1 MRTKTLLL
9 TAALGAAG
17 VATSLAQSVFSVNA
31 VGYVNVDV
39 PKGFSMIANPLDAG
53 AGNNTVAKLLAGV
66 PDGTTVYQ
74 YDTKTGFAGN
84 TLDLGEWS
92 NPNAVLAPGGGAFIK
107 SPSATKVTFVGEV
120 MQGNLANPIA
130 AGFSIMS
137 SQVPQSGKLDA
148 DLKFPA
154 NDGDTVYQF
163 DNAKNGYVSHTLDFG
178 EWSNGVPTPKVGEA
192 FFVKAV
198 KAGSWTRTFSV
209 NN

>member
-1 MRTKTLLL
+1 MRTKTLFL

-17 VATSLAQSVFSVNA
+17 VATSMAQSVFSVNA

-53 AGNNTVAKLLAGV
+53 AGNNTVAKLLASV
-66 PDGTTVYQ
+66 PDGTVVYQ
-74 YDTKTGFAGN
+74 FVNGAFTVN
-84 TLDLGEWS
+84 TLDLGEWNS
-92 NPNAVLAPGGGAFIK
+92 PNAVLAPGGGAFIR

-120 MQGNLANPIA
+120 MQGNLSNPIA

-137 SQVPQSGKLDA
+137 SQVPQSGKLDT

-154 NDGDTVYQF
+154 ADGDTVYRF
-163 DNAKNGYVSHTLDFG
+163 NNASNSYVTHVLDLG
-178 EWSNGVPTPKVGEA
+178 EWSGGTPVPAVGEA
-192 FFVKAV
+192 FFVKAG
-198 KAGSWTRTFSV
+198 KAGAWTRTFSV

>member
-53 AGNNTVAKLLAGV
+53 AGNNTIAKLLSAV
-66 PDGTTVYQ
+66 PDGTVIYQ
-74 YDTKTGFAGN
+74 FGATGFSVN
-84 TLDLGEWS
+84 TLDLGEW
-92 NPNAVLAPGGGAFIK
+92 NAPNNVLAPGGGAFIR
-107 SPSATKVTFVGEV
+107 SPSATKITFVGEV
-120 MQGNLANPIA
+120 MQGNLSNPIA

-137 SQVPQSGKLDA
+137 SQVPQSGKLDT

-154 NDGDTVYQF
+154 ADGDSVYQF
-163 DNAKNGYVSHTLDFG
+163 DNAANGYITHTLDLG
-178 EWSNGVPTPKVGEA
+178 EWSAGTPTPKVGEA
-192 FFVKAV
+192 FFVKAA
-198 KAGSWTRTFSV
+198 KAAVWTRTFSV